1 MNSFQIC
8 KVHGL
13 HVELLNQLHFINQYF
28 HSYLLEQFF
37 HQKEALGIAFVVSLL
52 YDRSSRAKVVAMS
65 GLVINGPAFN
75 GEFST
80 LIYIF
85 RDSLPALKSSKKVL
99 CLLRKFGGGV
109 QQQAVSNAIGFY
121 YMHPPQH
128 DLSCW
133 DQSMGV

>member
-1 MNSFQIC
+1 MI
-8 KVHGL
+8 
-13 HVELLNQLHFINQYF
+13 E
-28 HSYLLEQFF
+28 
-37 HQKEALGIAFVVSLL
+37 VV
-52 YDRSSRAKVVAMS
+52 AKVVAMS

-109 QQQAVSNAIGFY
+109 Q
-121 YMHPPQH
+121 
-128 DLSCW
+128 
-133 DQSMGV
+133 